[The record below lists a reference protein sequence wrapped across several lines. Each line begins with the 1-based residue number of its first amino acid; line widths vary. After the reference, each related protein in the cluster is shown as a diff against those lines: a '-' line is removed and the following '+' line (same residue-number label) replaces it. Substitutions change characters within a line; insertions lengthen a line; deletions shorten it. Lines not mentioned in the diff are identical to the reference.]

1 MRYFL
6 VILVTLVATSSFS
19 QTPYGNCDQPAR
31 YYQERYEASGQIKD
45 MVCMQK
51 AMERDLNDPSRY
63 SCPSS
68 TQYYQTQYEQHGRSS
83 DLVCMQ
89 KALEKELQ

>member
-1 MRYFL
+1 
-6 VILVTLVATSSFS
+6 
-19 QTPYGNCDQPAR
+19 
-31 YYQERYEASGQIKD
+31 
-45 MVCMQK
+45 MQK